1 MNSEVTANVHGGRYR
16 FGNWLLVR
24 FRSTFEYDTPFW
36 LKSAIGLWMVYAAS
50 LVVTALGMPTGLGV
64 MFDTLT
70 LTFLGTLAMILA
82 GSIVAFLFTL
92 MYIPLP
98 RFFIGSLLYTGFV
111 FYYILYYAEMGIL
124 VSAAIAGVLTGAGA
138 AIGFVLAVLLTPRWS
153 VMAKVSTVI
162 AVSMLFTVLYMQADN
177 SRADNSYADQPAI
190 AASAALHSQVMSLQ
204 ELGNPAIEGNYK
216 FDQLSYGSGNDQ
228 HRSEFGAGVSLTTPS
243 VDASDYITRWP
254 WLRELFWGFDETALP
269 INGRVWKPEG
279 EGPFPLVLMVHGN
292 HLMEQFSDDGY
303 GYLGELLASR
313 GAIAV
318 SVDEN
323 FLNYSV
329 WSGIPNQDMKMRAWV
344 LLKHLQQLETFNELP
359 GNPLYKKVDLSR
371 VVLLGHSRGGQAA
384 AMAADSNRWFA
395 EDESLTGLEQLNIRG
410 VIAIAP
416 TDKQVDKTSAVL
428 KNTSYLTIQG
438 AMDGDVNNFYG
449 DRQYM
454 RTSFSAQSEGFKASL
469 YIGKANHSRFN
480 TSWGSMDDSLPG
492 GLLLNRDML
501 DPDHQREMAKVYVSA
516 FIDTVL
522 KEQSGYAALFRDYR
536 AGRKWLPS
544 ASYVS
549 RYEDESFVPLARFDE
564 DQNKTMGASNSEI
577 TAEGVQWSEVNAL
590 DRERNSKGTR
600 GAVLEWPEGKGGFYS
615 ITLSDRYRSQLANSN
630 HPTILTFSLANLE
643 RDLREEGGVTK
654 VPKIQIEFETIAGS
668 RIMLPLSDFM
678 PVVAPPHSQFT
689 IAPWMEARIKGGK
702 YKESAEPVFQTYRLP
717 LEQFEQAGFPI
728 EASNLASITFHLQ
741 RGPGKVMLDD
751 IGFSH

>member
-1 MNSEVTANVHGGRYR
+1 MNSEVTANVRGGRYR

-36 LKSAIGLWMVYAAS
+36 LKSAIGLWIIYTAS
-50 LVVTALGMPTGLGV
+50 LAVTALGMPTGLGV
-64 MFDTLT
+64 LFDTLT
-70 LTFLGTLAMILA
+70 LTFLGTLAMGIS
-82 GSIVAFLFTL
+82 GSITAFLLTL
-92 MYIPLP
+92 LYIPLP
-98 RFFIGSLLYTGFV
+98 RLFVGSLLYTGFV
-111 FYYILYYAEMGIL
+111 LYYILYYAEMGIV
-124 VSAAIAGVLTGAGA
+124 VSAAIAGLLTGVGA
-138 AIGFVLAVLLTPRWS
+138 IIGLMMAVLLTPRWS
-153 VMAKVSTVI
+153 AMAKVSTGL
-162 AVSMLFTVLYMQADN
+162 AVSMLFMVVYLQADN
-177 SRADNSYADQPAI
+177 SRADNGDAVQPAVM
-190 AASAALHSQVMSLQ
+190 ASAALHSQVMSLQ
-204 ELGNPAIEGNYK
+204 KLGNPALEGDYK
-216 FDQLSYGSGNDQ
+216 FDELSYGSGSDR
-228 HRSEFGAGVSLTTPS
+228 HRSEFGAGVSLTTAS

-254 WLRELFWGFDETALP
+254 WLRELFWGFDEASLP

-313 GAIAV
+313 GTIAV

-344 LLKHLQQLETFNELP
+344 LLKHLQQLETFNEES
-359 GNPLYKKVDLSR
+359 GNPLYKMVDLTR
-371 VVLLGHSRGGQAA
+371 VVLMGHSRGGQAA
-384 AMAADSNRWFA
+384 AMAADSSRWFA
-395 EDESLTGLEQLNIRG
+395 EDESLAGLEKMNIRG
-410 VIAIAP
+410 VIAVAP

-428 KNTSYLTIQG
+428 KDISYLTIQG

-454 RTSFSAQSEGFKASL
+454 RTSFSAESEGFKASL

-492 GLLLNRDML
+492 GLLLNRDMI
-501 DPDHQREMAKVYVSA
+501 DPDYQREMAKVYVSA
-516 FIDTVL
+516 FIDAVL
-522 KEQSGYAALFRDYR
+522 KEKSGYEGLFRDYR
-536 AGRKWLPS
+536 AGGEWLPS
-544 ASYVS
+544 ASYVN

-564 DQNKTMGASNSEI
+564 DQNKTLAVSDSEI
-577 TAEGVQWSEVNAL
+577 TAEGVQWSEGNAL

-615 ITLSDRYRSQLANSN
+615 IKLSDRYRNQLSSSD
-630 HPTILTFSLANLE
+630 HPSILTFSLANLE

-654 VPKIQIEFETIAGS
+654 VPKIQIELETVAGS

-717 LEQFEQAGFPI
+717 LEQFEQAGFAI

-751 IGFSH
+751 IGFSN